1 MVSRIDSL
9 SEGRPVIRV
18 NWVGAAVLGLIMI
31 VFSVHG
37 FTTGVTSEGVGFLFF
52 RAANGGCLPDAPA
65 TTAMMR
71 VSRLLGA
78 EDVVAHKLGSR

>member
-9 SEGRPVIRV
+9 SEGRPAIRV

-37 FTTGVTSEGVGFLFF
+37 FATGVTSEGVGFLLF
-52 RAANGGCLPDAPA
+52 ALLMGA
-65 TTAMMR
+65 
-71 VSRLLGA
+71 VSLMLR
-78 EDVVAHKLGSR
+78 RPRR